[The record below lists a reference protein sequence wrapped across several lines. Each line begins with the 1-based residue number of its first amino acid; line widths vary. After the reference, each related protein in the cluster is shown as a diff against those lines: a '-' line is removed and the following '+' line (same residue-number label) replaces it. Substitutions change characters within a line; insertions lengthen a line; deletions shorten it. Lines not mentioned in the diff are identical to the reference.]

1 MHLMDVVTT
10 YIYGSID
17 TDLYMETPKG
27 FKLPEATNPKPR
39 NIYSI
44 KLQIILYRL
53 KQSKHT
59 LYNRLSKYLL
69 KEKYVNNLICS
80 CVLIKKSE
88 IGLTIIA
95 IYVNDLNLIGT
106 SEELTITTNYLK
118 NEFEIKDLW
127 NKILSWPTDRV
138 LFKWHI
144 SQLVNIC
151 KESIKMIYIDKL
163 HPLNSPMVI
172 CSLEVNK
179 YLFRS
184 KEENEELLSPE
195 VSYLSTIGALMYLT
209 NCTRLDIAF
218 SINLLTRYNFA
229 LTRKHWNEIKHIL

>member
-80 CVLIKKSE
+80 CVLIKKSK

-95 IYVNDLNLIGT
+95 VYMDDLNLIGNF
-106 SEELTITTNYLK
+106 EELTKIFNYLK
-118 NEFEIKDLW
+118 KEFEMKDLRKTKYCL
-127 NKILSWPTDRV
+127 NLQIEHCSNGILVHQSIYMKTI
-138 LFKWHI
+138 LKQFYM
-144 SQLVNIC
+144 VNYIH
-151 KESIKMIYIDKL
+151 SIFPWSFIHLK
-163 HPLNSPMVI
+163 
-172 CSLEVNK
+172 
-179 YLFRS
+179 
-184 KEENEELLSPE
+184 
-195 VSYLSTIGALMYLT
+195 
-209 NCTRLDIAF
+209 
-218 SINLLTRYNFA
+218 
-229 LTRKHWNEIKHIL
+229 